1 MNLFGRTLD
10 DAVTEAKQI
19 VKDAWK
25 DHEPKFAFAL
35 FSGGSDSTTM
45 LDICEPYIDGVLHID
60 TTCGIRQTREYV
72 EEECARRGLT
82 LYVQRPPASY
92 EEIVRERGFFGPKD
106 HPYAYRLLKKAAVRD
121 FKRQWLAERGS
132 TIMFLTGMRSAE
144 SGRRMAHGA
153 GHRLEERIWWV
164 NPIRHFS
171 TEEKNAYIETH
182 NLRTNPVSDVLGKSG
197 ECNCG
202 CFAAG
207 PFDKEVLRD
216 LDPELVAMF
225 ERLEAELE
233 AKGSPFCKWGPGGGN
248 GKQVCA
254 CFGQEAMAL

>member
-10 DAVTEAKQI
+10 QAVAEAEGI
-19 VKDAWK
+19 ARS
-25 DHEPKFAFAL
+25 HRGSLLTFAL
-35 FSGGSDSTTM
+35 FSGGSDSVTM
-45 LDICEPYIDGVLHID
+45 LDICQPFIDGVLFID
-60 TTCGIRQTREYV
+60 TTCGVRQTQEFV
-72 EEECARRGLT
+72 ETECVRRGLT

-106 HPYAYRLLKKAAVRD
+106 HPYAYRLLKKAAIRE
-121 FKRQWLAERGS
+121 FKKKFLPPRTSDTL
-132 TIMFLTGMRSAE
+132 TFLTGMRSAE

-153 GHRLEERIWWV
+153 HDRLEERIWWV
-164 NPIRHFS
+164 NPIRHFA
-171 TEEKNAYIETH
+171 TEEKVAYIQSRE
-182 NLRTNPVSDVLGKSG
+182 LRINPVSEVLGKSG

-207 PFDKEVLRD
+207 PYDKEQLRA

-254 CFGQEAMAL
+254 CFGQEELAV